1 MGLDI
6 VELFMA
12 FEERFGIEIPD
23 KDASELYTPRR
34 VTDYVWNKVASE
46 GMTRE
51 QVAAIVR
58 EVIIEERGITDFS
71 DDSHFV
77 DDMNMD

>member
-34 VTDYVWNKVASE
+34 VTDYVWSKVASE

-58 EVIIEERGITDFS
+58 EVIIEERAITDFS